1 MLCSG
6 RRRTELGGGIRG
18 VGRAL
23 VINRYARHSEKLTEI
38 YDVQIYGGKQ
48 KGRDRK
54 NRKRPSK
61 RYMEGE
67 KRENAGFIIPMRRKG
82 PQINSP

>member
-6 RRRTELGGGIRG
+6 RGGGRSWEGWVRG
-18 VGRAL
+18 EGRAL

-48 KGRDRK
+48 KGRRRK
-54 NRKRPSK
+54 NRKRASE
-61 RYMEGE
+61 RHMEGGE
-67 KRENAGFIIPMRRKG
+67 ETESQVYYPNEERGASD
-82 PQINSP
+82 Q

>member
-6 RRRTELGGGIRG
+6 RGGGGRSWEGWVRG
-18 VGRAL
+18 EGRAL

-48 KGRDRK
+48 KGRRRK
-54 NRKRPSK
+54 NRKKTKWS
-61 RYMEGE
+61 GTW
-67 KRENAGFIIPMRRKG
+67 REERRDREPG
-82 PQINSP
+82 LLSQ